1 MNSTINDE
9 VLCPEEAVFCDERG
23 EIKTLVEG
31 KSLSSVLRITS
42 KKGTVRANH
51 YHKEDYHYCF
61 LESGKMEYYERPVGS
76 QETPSC
82 IVITPGRVFYTKPM
96 VEHAMKFLEDSVF
109 WCFSKKSRKQEN
121 YESDT
126 IRIKLV

>member
-1 MNSTINDE
+1 MNEEI
-9 VLCPEEAVFCDERG
+9 LCSQLPSFSDGRG
-23 EIKTLVEG
+23 VITPLIDG
-31 KSLSSVLRITS
+31 KSFSSVLRITS
-42 KKGTVRANH
+42 KKDAIRANH

-76 QETPSC
+76 QEKPVCVC
-82 IVITPGRVFYTKPM
+82 IQPGDIFYTRPM

-109 WCFSKKSRKQEN
+109 WCFSKKSRKQAD

-126 IRIKLV
+126 VRVKLI